1 MLSINSAP
9 VSALLRHLTLQHW
22 VAQLLSLAFQH
33 LETAN
38 KAFETLRDRSV
49 LPAIALLC
57 LGAMV
62 LCLLST
68 VRHIVEAILQH
79 DDAHA
84 APRMGRGA
92 CHRDGAVPSHRQYL
106 LAPRRGG
113 RPQDP
118 VWDQVL
124 VDDGIVSCLKCEKII
139 HTSGKTHVER
149 VRYHFEKKCA
159 KRLKTPSSPPC
170 SGVL

>member
-9 VSALLRHLTLQHW
+9 VSSLLRHLTLQHW
-22 VAQLLSLAFQH
+22 VEQLLSLAFQH

-49 LPAIALLC
+49 LPAIALLR
-57 LGAMV
+57 LSAMV

-68 VRHIVEAILQH
+68 VRHIVEAILHH
-79 DDAHA
+79 DDVHA

-106 LAPRRGG
+106 VRWLG
-113 RPQDP
+113 QH
-118 VWDQVL
+118 
-124 VDDGIVSCLKCEKII
+124 GIAGC
-139 HTSGKTHVER
+139 R
-149 VRYHFEKKCA
+149 VRPVS
-159 KRLKTPSSPPC
+159 RT
-170 SGVL
+170 